1 MRHAIGLLLRIFA
14 YLYHVI
20 LALLLLG
27 LGIAALSMG
36 KDNLNLGML
45 PWEGSRLTQ
54 SLLVLGVVGLLCVL
68 LAVTGWLRFLFP
80 LWALVILILMVR
92 GFFLSPYT
100 FPGEDEF
107 QEAIWLTLGAL
118 VAFLASL
125 TLFGRRKRA

>member
-1 MRHAIGLLLRIFA
+1 
-14 YLYHVI
+14 LYHVI

-27 LGIAALSMG
+27 LGIAGLSTG

-45 PWEGSRLTQ
+45 PWEGARLTQ
-54 SLLVLGVVGLLCVL
+54 ALLVLGVVGLLCVV

-100 FPGEDEF
+100 FDGKDQF
-107 QEAIWLTLGAL
+107 TEAIWLTVGAL
-118 VAFLASL
+118 VAFVASL
-125 TLFGRRKRA
+125 SLFARRKRV